1 MMLKKHQYLYC
12 VFNFM
17 LCYRLLKSN
26 IMSKKLTKDQL
37 EKKLKYHEKRIEYYK
52 KKIQEEEAEKRRIG
66 FKFYY

>member
-1 MMLKKHQYLYC
+1 M
-12 VFNFM
+12 
-17 LCYRLLKSN
+17 
-26 IMSKKLTKDQL
+26 IKKLTKDQL